1 MNILAFKK
9 ENDGLRC
16 QKCGE
21 IITLPL
27 LDNIL
32 KNNKNQKDILIE
44 MKNQI
49 KNIIDLN
56 DINDIIR
63 KIKLIKILIE
73 NLISENE
80 KNLKNIQSL
89 SDNNK
94 NNIKIDEM
102 KNINLLQKKKMLIT

>member
-1 MNILAFKK
+1 MSKM
-9 ENDGLRC
+9 
-16 QKCGE
+16 
-21 IITLPL
+21 
-27 LDNIL
+27 L
-32 KNNKNQKDILIE
+32 KYNKNQKDILIE

-49 KNIIDLN
+49 ENIINSN
-56 DINDIIR
+56 DINNIIR

-89 SDNNK
+89 SDNN

-102 KNINLLQKKKMLIT
+102 KNINLLKKKKNVNNLETIVVNNFKFSEQKLTEKKLNNKNR